1 MSKGWDSMLEFDFL
15 GKYWPMFLQ
24 GSELTLIISI
34 IGVVI
39 GFLIGLLLVLM
50 RMSQLKVLNW
60 IARIYVSIVRG
71 TPSMIQVLLIYY
83 ILSKTLPIP
92 QVQVLGSGLD
102 RIIPGALALGLNS
115 GAYTSEIFRSGII
128 SIPAGQTEA
137 GLSLGMSRRDTLFE
151 IVLPQALRNTL
162 PAMGNEFITLIKE
175 SSVLFYI
182 GVQEVTA
189 EALGVGGTLY
199 NFIPPLIVAAVIY
212 FVITQALALLLN
224 WLETRMSKK
233 YTVSH

>member
-1 MSKGWDSMLEFDFL
+1 MFDFSFL
-15 GKYWPMFLQ
+15 GKYWPLFMQ
-24 GSELTLIISI
+24 GASLTLLISV
-34 IGVVI
+34 IGVI
-39 GFLIGLLLVLM
+39 MGFLIGLLLVIM
-50 RMSQLKVLNW
+50 RMSKIKVINW

-128 SIPAGQTEA
+128 SIPDGQTEA
-137 GLSLGMSRRDTLFE
+137 GLSLGLSPHDTMFQ
-151 IVLPQALRNTL
+151 IILPQALRNTL

-182 GVQEVTA
+182 GVQEVTS

-212 FVITQALALLLN
+212 FVITQLLAWLLN
-224 WLETRMSKK
+224 TIEERMSKK
-233 YTVSH
+233 YTLSH

>member
-1 MSKGWDSMLEFDFL
+1 MFDFSFL
-15 GKYWPMFLQ
+15 GKYWPLFMQ
-24 GSELTLIISI
+24 GASLTLVISV
-34 IGVVI
+34 IGVI
-39 GFLIGLLLVLM
+39 MGFLIGLLLVIM
-50 RMSQLKVLNW
+50 RMSNVKVIQW

-92 QVQVLGSGLD
+92 QTQLLGSGLD

-115 GAYTSEIFRSGII
+115 GAYTSEIFRSGVI
-128 SIPAGQTEA
+128 SIPEGQTEA
-137 GLSLGMSRRDTLFE
+137 GLSLGLSKHDTLFE

-182 GVQEVTA
+182 GVQEVTS

-199 NFIPPLIVAAVIY
+199 NFIPPLIVAAIIY
-212 FVITQALALLLN
+212 FMITQLLALLLN
-224 WLETRMSKK
+224 ALENRMSKK

>member
-1 MSKGWDSMLEFDFL
+1 MLNFDFL

-24 GSELTLIISI
+24 GSELTLVISI

-50 RMSQLKVLNW
+50 RMSKLKILNW
-60 IARIYVSIVRG
+60 IAGIYVSIVRG

-137 GLSLGMSRRDTLFE
+137 GLSLGMSRHDTLFE

-199 NFIPPLIVAAVIY
+199 NFSPPLIVAAVIY

-224 WLETRMSKK
+224 WLEKRMSKK
-233 YTVSH
+233 YTVSN

>member
-1 MSKGWDSMLEFDFL
+1 MLNFDFL

-24 GSELTLIISI
+24 GSELTLVISI

-50 RMSQLKVLNW
+50 RMSKLKILNW
-60 IARIYVSIVRG
+60 IAGMYVSIVRG

-137 GLSLGMSRRDTLFE
+137 GLSLGMSRHDTLFE

-224 WLETRMSKK
+224 WLEKRMSKK
-233 YTVSH
+233 YTVSN

>member
-1 MSKGWDSMLEFDFL
+1 MLNFDFL
-15 GKYWPMFLQ
+15 GKYWPMLLQ
-24 GSELTLIISI
+24 GSELTLVISI

-39 GFLIGLLLVLM
+39 GFLIGLLLLLM
-50 RMSQLKVLNW
+50 RMSKLKILNW
-60 IARIYVSIVRG
+60 IAGIYVSIVRG

-115 GAYTSEIFRSGII
+115 GAYTSEIFRYGII
-128 SIPAGQTEA
+128 SIPASQTEA
-137 GLSLGMSRRDTLFE
+137 GLSLGMSRHDTLFE

-224 WLETRMSKK
+224 WLEKRMSKK
-233 YTVSH
+233 YTVSN

>member
-1 MSKGWDSMLEFDFL
+1 MMAFSFL

-24 GSELTLIISI
+24 GSELTLVISV

-50 RMSQLKVLNW
+50 RMSKIKVLNW
-60 IARIYVSIVRG
+60 IAGIYVSIVRG
-71 TPSMIQVLLIYY
+71 TPSMIQVLLVYY

-137 GLSLGMSRRDTLFE
+137 GLSLGLSRRDTLFE

-224 WLETRMSKK
+224 WLEKRMSQK
-233 YTVSH
+233 YTVSN

>member
-1 MSKGWDSMLEFDFL
+1 MFSFL
-15 GKYWPMFLQ
+15 GHYWPMFLQ
-24 GSELTLIISI
+24 GTLQTLLISV
-34 IGVVI
+34 IGVLI
-39 GFLIGLLLVLM
+39 GFLVGLLMTLM
-50 RMSQLKVLNW
+50 RMSNVKVISW
-60 IARIYVSIVRG
+60 IARFYVSIVRG
-71 TPSMIQVLLIYY
+71 TPSMIQVMLVYY
-83 ILSKTLPIP
+83 FLSKALPLP
-92 QVQVLGSGLD
+92 EVQVLGSGLD

-137 GLSLGMSRRDTLFE
+137 GLSLGMSQRQTMFS
-151 IVLPQALRNTL
+151 IILPQALRNTL

-199 NFIPPLIVAAVIY
+199 NFIPPLLVAAAIY
-212 FVITQALALLLN
+212 FVITQALSLLLN
-224 WLETRMSKK
+224 YLEAKMSKK
-233 YTVSH
+233 YTVAG

>member
-1 MSKGWDSMLEFDFL
+1 MLNFDFL

-24 GSELTLIISI
+24 GSELTLVISI

-50 RMSQLKVLNW
+50 RMSNLKILNW
-60 IARIYVSIVRG
+60 IAGIYVSIVRG

-83 ILSKTLPIP
+83 ILSKSLPIP

-137 GLSLGMSRRDTLFE
+137 GLSLGMSRHDTLFE

-189 EALGVGGTLY
+189 ESLGVGGTLY

-224 WLETRMSKK
+224 WLEKRMSKK
-233 YTVSH
+233 YTVSN

>member
-1 MSKGWDSMLEFDFL
+1 MLNFDFL
-15 GKYWPMFLQ
+15 SKYWPMFLQ
-24 GSELTLIISI
+24 GSELTLVISI

-50 RMSQLKVLNW
+50 RMSSLKILNW
-60 IARIYVSIVRG
+60 IAGIYVSIVRG

-83 ILSKTLPIP
+83 ILSKSLPIP

-137 GLSLGMSRRDTLFE
+137 GLSLGMSRHDTLFE

-224 WLETRMSKK
+224 WLEKRMSKK
-233 YTVSH
+233 YTVSN

>member
-1 MSKGWDSMLEFDFL
+1 M
-15 GKYWPMFLQ
+15 Q
-24 GSELTLIISI
+24 GASLTLVISV
-34 IGVVI
+34 IGVI
-39 GFLIGLLLVLM
+39 MGFLIGLLLVIM
-50 RMSQLKVLNW
+50 RMSNVKVIQW

-92 QVQVLGSGLD
+92 QTQLLGSGLD

-115 GAYTSEIFRSGII
+115 GAYTSEIFRSGVI
-128 SIPAGQTEA
+128 SIPEGQTEA
-137 GLSLGMSRRDTLFE
+137 GLSLGLSRHDTLFE

-182 GVQEVTA
+182 GVQEVTS

-199 NFIPPLIVAAVIY
+199 NFIPPLIVAAIIY
-212 FVITQALALLLN
+212 FMITQLLALLLN
-224 WLETRMSKK
+224 ALENRMSKK

>member
-1 MSKGWDSMLEFDFL
+1 MFDFL
-15 GKYWPMFLQ
+15 GHYWPMFLQ
-24 GSELTLIISI
+24 GTLQTLLISI
-34 IGVVI
+34 IGVII
-39 GFLIGLLLVLM
+39 GFLVGLLMTLM
-50 RMSQLKVLNW
+50 RMSSVKPVSW

-71 TPSMIQVLLIYY
+71 TPSMIQVMLVYY
-83 ILSKTLPIP
+83 FLSKTLPLP
-92 QVQVLGSGLD
+92 DVQVLGSGLD

-137 GLSLGMSRRDTLFE
+137 GLSLGMSQRQTMFS
-151 IVLPQALRNTL
+151 IILPQALRNTL

-199 NFIPPLIVAAVIY
+199 NFIPPLLVAAAIY
-212 FVITQALALLLN
+212 FVITQALSLLLN
-224 WLETRMSKK
+224 YMENKMSK
-233 YTVSH
+233 

>member
-1 MSKGWDSMLEFDFL
+1 MFDFSFL
-15 GKYWPMFLQ
+15 GKYWPLFMQ
-24 GSELTLIISI
+24 GASLTLVISV
-34 IGVVI
+34 IGVI
-39 GFLIGLLLVLM
+39 MGFLIGLLLVIM
-50 RMSQLKVLNW
+50 RMSHIKVIQW

-83 ILSKTLPIP
+83 ILSKALPIP
-92 QVQVLGSGLD
+92 QTQILGSGLD

-115 GAYTSEIFRSGII
+115 GAYTSEIFRSGVI
-128 SIPAGQTEA
+128 SIPEGQTEA
-137 GLSLGMSRRDTLFE
+137 GLSLGLSRHDTLFE
-151 IVLPQALRNTL
+151 IILPQALRNTL

-182 GVQEVTA
+182 GVQEVTS
-189 EALGVGGTLY
+189 EALGIGGTLY

-212 FVITQALALLLN
+212 FVITQLLALLLN
-224 WLETRMSKK
+224 SIENKMSQK

>member
-1 MSKGWDSMLEFDFL
+1 MMEFSFL

-24 GSELTLIISI
+24 GSELTLVISV

-50 RMSQLKVLNW
+50 RMSKIKVLNW
-60 IARIYVSIVRG
+60 IAGIYVSIVRG
-71 TPSMIQVLLIYY
+71 TPSMIQVLLVYY

-137 GLSLGMSRRDTLFE
+137 GLSLGLSRRDTLFE
-151 IVLPQALRNTL
+151 IVLQQALRNTL

-224 WLETRMSKK
+224 WLEKRMSQK
-233 YTVSH
+233 YTVSN

>member
-1 MSKGWDSMLEFDFL
+1 MMEFSFL

-24 GSELTLIISI
+24 GSELTLVISV

-50 RMSQLKVLNW
+50 RMSKIKVLNW
-60 IARIYVSIVRG
+60 IAGIYVSIVRG
-71 TPSMIQVLLIYY
+71 TPSMIQVMLVYY

-102 RIIPGALALGLNS
+102 RIIPGELALGLNS

-137 GLSLGMSRRDTLFE
+137 GLSLGLSRRDTLFE

-224 WLETRMSKK
+224 WLEKRMSQK
-233 YTVSH
+233 YTVSN

>member
-1 MSKGWDSMLEFDFL
+1 MFDFSFL
-15 GKYWPMFLQ
+15 GKYWPLFLQ
-24 GSELTLIISI
+24 GSGLTLLISV
-34 IGVVI
+34 IGVI
-39 GFLIGLLLVLM
+39 MGFLIGLLLVIM
-50 RMSQLKVLNW
+50 RMSKLKILNW

-83 ILSKTLPIP
+83 ILSKSLPIP

-128 SIPAGQTEA
+128 SIPDGQTEA
-137 GLSLGMSRRDTLFE
+137 GLSLGLSQHDTMFQ
-151 IVLPQALRNTL
+151 IILPQALRNTL

-182 GVQEVTA
+182 GVQEVTS

-199 NFIPPLIVAAVIY
+199 NFIPPLIVAAAIY
-212 FVITQALALLLN
+212 FVLTQLLAWLLN
-224 WLETRMSKK
+224 SMEERMSKK
-233 YTVSH
+233 YTVNN

>member
-1 MSKGWDSMLEFDFL
+1 MEFSFL

-24 GSELTLIISI
+24 GSELTLVISV
-34 IGVVI
+34 IGDVI

-50 RMSQLKVLNW
+50 RMSKIKVLNW
-60 IARIYVSIVRG
+60 IAGIYVSIVRG
-71 TPSMIQVLLIYY
+71 TPSMIQVLLVYY

-137 GLSLGMSRRDTLFE
+137 GLSLGLSRRDTLFE

-162 PAMGNEFITLIKE
+162 PAMGN
-175 SSVLFYI
+175 
-182 GVQEVTA
+182 
-189 EALGVGGTLY
+189 
-199 NFIPPLIVAAVIY
+199 
-212 FVITQALALLLN
+212 
-224 WLETRMSKK
+224 
-233 YTVSH
+233 

>member
-1 MSKGWDSMLEFDFL
+1 MLNFDFL

-24 GSELTLIISI
+24 GSELTLVISI

-50 RMSQLKVLNW
+50 RMSNLKILNW
-60 IARIYVSIVRG
+60 IAGIYVSIVRG
-71 TPSMIQVLLIYY
+71 TPSMIYY
-83 ILSKTLPIP
+83 ILSKSLPIP

-137 GLSLGMSRRDTLFE
+137 GLSLGMSRHDTLFE

-224 WLETRMSKK
+224 WLEKRMSKK
-233 YTVSH
+233 YTVSN

>member
-1 MSKGWDSMLEFDFL
+1 MLNFDFL

-24 GSELTLIISI
+24 GSELTLVISI

-50 RMSQLKVLNW
+50 RMSNLKILNW
-60 IARIYVSIVRG
+60 IAGIYVSIVRG

-83 ILSKTLPIP
+83 ILSKSLPIP

-137 GLSLGMSRRDTLFE
+137 GLSLGMSRHDTLFE

-212 FVITQALALLLN
+212 FVITQTLALLLN
-224 WLETRMSKK
+224 WLEKRMSKK
-233 YTVSH
+233 YTVSN

>member
-1 MSKGWDSMLEFDFL
+1 M
-15 GKYWPMFLQ
+15 Q
-24 GSELTLIISI
+24 GASLTLVISV
-34 IGVVI
+34 IGVI
-39 GFLIGLLLVLM
+39 MGFLIGLLLVIM
-50 RMSQLKVLNW
+50 RMSNVKVIQW

-92 QVQVLGSGLD
+92 QTQLLGSGLD

-115 GAYTSEIFRSGII
+115 GAYTSEIFRSGVI
-128 SIPAGQTEA
+128 SIPEGQTEA
-137 GLSLGMSRRDTLFE
+137 GLSLGLSRHDTLFE

-182 GVQEVTA
+182 GVQEVTS

-199 NFIPPLIVAAVIY
+199 NFIPPLIVAAIIY
-212 FVITQALALLLN
+212 FMITQLLALLLN
-224 WLETRMSKK
+224 ALENQMSKK

>member
-1 MSKGWDSMLEFDFL
+1 MLNSDFL

-24 GSELTLIISI
+24 GSELTLVISI

-50 RMSQLKVLNW
+50 RMSNLKILNW
-60 IARIYVSIVRG
+60 IAGIYVSIVRG

-83 ILSKTLPIP
+83 ILSKSLPIP

-137 GLSLGMSRRDTLFE
+137 GLSLGMSRHDTLFE

-224 WLETRMSKK
+224 WLEKRMSKK
-233 YTVSH
+233 YTVSN

>member
-1 MSKGWDSMLEFDFL
+1 MFDFSFL
-15 GKYWPMFLQ
+15 GKYWPLFMQ
-24 GSELTLIISI
+24 GASLTLVISV
-34 IGVVI
+34 IGVI
-39 GFLIGLLLVLM
+39 MGFLIGLLLVIM
-50 RMSQLKVLNW
+50 RMSNVKVIQW

-92 QVQVLGSGLD
+92 QTQLLGSGLD

-115 GAYTSEIFRSGII
+115 GAYTSEIFRSGVI
-128 SIPAGQTEA
+128 SIPEGQTEA
-137 GLSLGMSRRDTLFE
+137 GLSLGLSRHDTLFE

-182 GVQEVTA
+182 GVQEVTS

-212 FVITQALALLLN
+212 FVITQLLALLLN
-224 WLETRMSKK
+224 TLENKMSKK

>member
-1 MSKGWDSMLEFDFL
+1 MFSFL
-15 GKYWPMFLQ
+15 GHYWPMFLQ
-24 GSELTLIISI
+24 GTLQTLLISV
-34 IGVVI
+34 IGVLI
-39 GFLIGLLLVLM
+39 GFLVGLLMTLM
-50 RMSQLKVLNW
+50 RMSNVKVISW

-71 TPSMIQVLLIYY
+71 TPSMIQVMLVYY
-83 ILSKTLPIP
+83 FLSKTLPLP
-92 QVQVLGSGLD
+92 DVQVLGSGLD

-137 GLSLGMSRRDTLFE
+137 GLSLGMSQRQTMFS
-151 IVLPQALRNTL
+151 IILPQALRNTL

-199 NFIPPLIVAAVIY
+199 NFIPPLLVAAAIY
-212 FVITQALALLLN
+212 FVITQALSLLLN
-224 WLETRMSKK
+224 HLEAKMSKK
-233 YTVSH
+233 YTVAG